1 MRQFSETAY
10 KEPPRI
16 DKIKTHL
23 LQYGYG
29 KLEAR
34 KLAYEIT
41 RNLDS
46 YLAIQE
52 RAIQER
58 TMALYNRARPTQT
71 RVQIRET

>member
-16 DKIKTHL
+16 DKIKTNL

-29 KLEAR
+29 KIEAR
-34 KLAYEIT
+34 RLAYEIT
-41 RNLDS
+41 RNLDN

-52 RAIQER
+52 RTR
-58 TMALYNRARPTQT
+58 ALYNTARPTQT

>member
-16 DKIKTHL
+16 DKIKTTL
-23 LQYGYG
+23 LYYGYG

-41 RNLDS
+41 RNLDN

-52 RAIQER
+52 R
-58 TMALYNRARPTQT
+58 TLALYNRARPTQT
-71 RVQIRET
+71 RGT

>member
-41 RNLDS
+41 RNLDN
-46 YLAIQE
+46 YL
-52 RAIQER
+52 AIQER